1 MRSRVS
7 KIKNDLNQMNYPF
20 IIDLNQHSVSA
31 GRSSSS
37 SRTKVSTSQ
46 IKMQKSATYNYPDGS
61 VYTGD
66 WNSDG
71 QRHGFGVLTLIDGT
85 KYSGGKFIFYN
96 RMFFIYFILI
106 SLNFYF
112 LIN

>member
-1 MRSRVS
+1 MRPRIL
-7 KIKNDLNQMNYPF
+7 KIENSIELIESCVFLSDLSQN
-20 IIDLNQHSVSA
+20 SVYANRS
-31 GRSSSS
+31 SSSS

-61 VYTGD
+61 SYTGD

-85 KYSGGKFIFYN
+85 KYSGG
-96 RMFFIYFILI
+96 
-106 SLNFYF
+106 
-112 LIN
+112 